1 MNLFDFL
8 FPPVCPHCGTHVL
21 QQGAWCDSCIDE
33 VLHVRQVPSKLL
45 SSLDSVWI
53 LADYQGGIKSMIYDV
68 KFNEKKE
75 QSKGAAPFLASYNLR
90 MHEYKPH
97 YVIPIPSS
105 AEKRKVRGYNQV
117 DLFFYD
123 WVLSFSNYNRIDDR
137 KNDDIVNG
145 FTNYDAV
152 GEVYYKWF
160 DCLYKM
166 DTHKEMWAL
175 SGSER
180 HRTID
185 TAFMWNEACDSSLL
199 YDKRILLVDDIF
211 TTGATLESAARILR
225 SYHPNCIEALTLASG
240 SF

>member
-8 FPPVCPHCGTHVL
+8 FPPVCPHCGAHVL

-75 QSKGAAPFLASYNLR
+75 QSKGASPFLASYNLR
-90 MHEYKPH
+90 MHEYRPH

-105 AEKRKVRGYNQV
+105 AEKKENRGYNQV

-123 WVLSFSNYNRIDDR
+123 WVQSFSNSNCIDDR
-137 KNDDIVNG
+137 KTDDIVNG
-145 FTNYDAV
+145 FTNYDA
-152 GEVYYKWF
+152 EEAVYYKWF

-185 TAFMWNEACDSSLL
+185 TAFMWNESCDSSLL

-225 SYHPNCIEALTLASG
+225 AYHPNYIEALTLASG

>member
-8 FPPVCPHCGTHVL
+8 FPPVCPHCGAHVL
-21 QQGAWCDSCIDE
+21 HLGAWCDSCIDE

-90 MHEYKPH
+90 MHKYKPH

-105 AEKRKVRGYNQV
+105 AEKRKIRGYNQV

-123 WVLSFSNYNRIDDR
+123 WVLSFSNSNSINGR
-137 KNDDIVNG
+137 KNDDIENG
-145 FTNYDAV
+145 FTNDDT
-152 GEVYYKWF
+152 EEDVYYTWF

-225 SYHPNCIEALTLASG
+225 SYHPNYIEALTLASG

>member
-105 AEKRKVRGYNQV
+105 AEKRKFRGYNQV

-152 GEVYYKWF
+152 EEVYYKWF

>member
-8 FPPVCPHCGTHVL
+8 FPPVCPHCGTHVQ
-21 QQGAWCDSCIDE
+21 QQGDWCDACIEE

-45 SSLDSVWI
+45 SSLDSAWI
-53 LADYQGGIKSMIYDV
+53 LADYRGGIKSMIYDV

-90 MHEYKPH
+90 MYDYRPH

-105 AEKRKVRGYNQV
+105 AEKKKVRGYNQV
-117 DLFFYD
+117 DLFFYN
-123 WVLSFSNYNRIDDR
+123 WVFSFSNSNRIDGR
-137 KNDDIVNG
+137 SSDDSVNG
-145 FTNYDAV
+145 VMEYNTEK
-152 GEVYYKWF
+152 EVCYKWF

-166 DTHKEMWAL
+166 DTHKEMWSL

-185 TAFMWNEACDSSLL
+185 KAFMWKETCDSSLL

-225 SYHPNCIEALTLASG
+225 SYHPQYIEALTLASG

>member
-8 FPPVCPHCGTHVL
+8 FPPICPHCGIHV
-21 QQGAWCDSCIDE
+21 QRQGDWCDACIEE

-45 SSLDSVWI
+45 SSLDSAWI
-53 LADYQGGIKSMIYDV
+53 LADYRGGIKSMIYDV

-90 MHEYKPH
+90 MHEYRPH

-105 AEKRKVRGYNQV
+105 IEKKKVRGYNQV

-123 WVLSFSNYNRIDDR
+123 WVVSFSNSNRINSR
-137 KNDDIVNG
+137 KKDSSVNG
-145 FTNYDAV
+145 LMDCYNEN
-152 GEVYYKWF
+152 EVYYKWF

-166 DTHKEMWAL
+166 DTHKEMWRL

-180 HRTID
+180 HSTID
-185 TAFMWNEACDSSLL
+185 KAFMWKKTCDSSLL

-211 TTGATLESAARILR
+211 TTGSTLESAARILR
-225 SYHPNCIEALTLASG
+225 EYQPQYIEALTLASG

>member
-8 FPPVCPHCGTHVL
+8 FPPVCPHCGAHVL
-21 QQGAWCDSCIDE
+21 QQGDWCDSCIDE

-90 MHEYKPH
+90 MHEYRPH

-105 AEKRKVRGYNQV
+105 AEKKKGRGYNQV

-123 WVLSFSNYNRIDDR
+123 WVLSFSDSNCIDSRTGANSINGHTDYN
-137 KNDDIVNG
+137 
-145 FTNYDAV
+145 TE
-152 GEVYYKWF
+152 EVIYYKWF

-185 TAFMWNEACDSSLL
+185 TAFMWNESCDSSLL

-211 TTGATLESAARILR
+211 TTGATLESAARILK
-225 SYHPNCIEALTLASG
+225 SYHPNYIEALTLASG

>member
-8 FPPVCPHCGTHVL
+8 FPPVCPHCGTHVQ
-21 QQGAWCDSCIDE
+21 QQGDWCDTCIEE

-45 SSLDSVWI
+45 SSLDSAWI
-53 LADYQGGIKSMIYDV
+53 LADYRGGIKSMIYDV

-90 MHEYKPH
+90 MHDYRPH

-105 AEKRKVRGYNQV
+105 AEKKKVRGYNQV

-123 WVLSFSNYNRIDDR
+123 WVFSFSNSNRIDGR
-137 KNDDIVNG
+137 SSDDSVNG
-145 FTNYDAV
+145 VMGYNTEK
-152 GEVYYKWF
+152 EVCYKWF

-166 DTHKEMWAL
+166 DTHKEMWSL

-185 TAFMWNEACDSSLL
+185 KAFMWKETCDSSLL

-225 SYHPNCIEALTLASG
+225 AYHPQYIEALTLASG

>member
-8 FPPVCPHCGTHVL
+8 FPPVCPHCGAHVL

-90 MHEYKPH
+90 MHEYRPH

-105 AEKRKVRGYNQV
+105 AEKKKVRGYNQV

-123 WVLSFSNYNRIDDR
+123 WVLSFSNSNSINGR
-137 KNDDIVNG
+137 KNDVFVKG
-145 FTNYDAV
+145 FTDNNT
-152 GEVYYKWF
+152 EEKIYYKWF

-185 TAFMWNEACDSSLL
+185 TAFMWNEACESSLL

-211 TTGATLESAARILR
+211 TTGATLESAGRILR
-225 SYHPNCIEALTLASG
+225 AYHPNYIEVLTLASG

>member
-8 FPPVCPHCGTHVL
+8 FPPVCPHCGAHVL
-21 QQGAWCDSCIDE
+21 QQGDWCDSCINE

-75 QSKGAAPFLASYNLR
+75 QSKGTAPFLASYNLR
-90 MHEYKPH
+90 MHEYRPH

-105 AEKRKVRGYNQV
+105 AEKKKVRGYNQV

-123 WVLSFSNYNRIDDR
+123 WVLSFSDSNRIDGR
-137 KNDDIVNG
+137 KNDVIVNG
-145 FTNYDAV
+145 FRNYDMEE
-152 GEVYYKWF
+152 EVYYKWF

-185 TAFMWNEACDSSLL
+185 TAFMWNEGCDSSLL
-199 YDKRILLVDDIF
+199 YDKRILLVDDIY

-225 SYHPNCIEALTLASG
+225 SYHPNYIEALTLASG
-240 SF
+240 SY

>member
-8 FPPVCPHCGTHVL
+8 FPPVCPHCGAHVL

-90 MHEYKPH
+90 MHEYRPH

-105 AEKRKVRGYNQV
+105 AEKKKVRGYNQV
-117 DLFFYD
+117 DLFFYE
-123 WVLSFSNYNRIDDR
+123 WVLSFSTANRIDDR
-137 KNDDIVNG
+137 KTDDIVNG
-145 FTNYDAV
+145 FTNYDTEE
-152 GEVYYKWF
+152 EVYYIWY

-185 TAFMWNEACDSSLL
+185 TAFMWNEACESSLL

-225 SYHPNCIEALTLASG
+225 AYHPNYIEALTLASG

>member
-8 FPPVCPHCGTHVL
+8 FPPVCPHCGTHVQ
-21 QQGAWCDSCIDE
+21 QQGDWCDTCIEE

-45 SSLDSVWI
+45 SSLDSAWI
-53 LADYQGGIKSMIYDV
+53 LADYRGGIKSMIYDV

-90 MHEYKPH
+90 MHDYRPH

-105 AEKRKVRGYNQV
+105 AEKKKVRGYNQV

-123 WVLSFSNYNRIDDR
+123 WVFSFSNSNRIDGR
-137 KNDDIVNG
+137 SNDGRVNG
-145 FTNYDAV
+145 VMEYNTEK
-152 GEVYYKWF
+152 EVCYKWF

-211 TTGATLESAARILR
+211 TTGATLEAAARILR
-225 SYHPNCIEALTLASG
+225 AYHPQYIEALTLASG

>member
-8 FPPVCPHCGTHVL
+8 FPPVCPHCGTHVQ
-21 QQGAWCDSCIDE
+21 QQGDWCDACIEE

-45 SSLDSVWI
+45 SSLDSAWI
-53 LADYQGGIKSMIYDV
+53 LADYRGGIKSMIYDV

-90 MHEYKPH
+90 MHDYRPH
-97 YVIPIPSS
+97 YVISIPSS
-105 AEKRKVRGYNQV
+105 AEKKKVRGYNQV
-117 DLFFYD
+117 DLFFYN
-123 WVLSFSNYNRIDDR
+123 WVFSFSNSNRIDGR
-137 KNDDIVNG
+137 SSDDSVNG
-145 FTNYDAV
+145 VMEYNTEK
-152 GEVYYKWF
+152 EVCYKWF

-166 DTHKEMWAL
+166 DTHKDMWSL

-185 TAFMWNEACDSSLL
+185 KAFMWKETCDSSLL

-225 SYHPNCIEALTLASG
+225 AYHPQYIEALTLASG